1 MHNPL
6 NRSIIA
12 EAEWSQES
20 SRSAS
25 AISAATADHSR
36 VDRQPRQDWDDESGG
51 GQPRRTSHFW
61 AARPPSDGRPA
72 RSGNFVQ
79 RLTYRRRVTGQN
91 ILPATGR
98 KRAVLIIVLI
108 VAAVA
113 VTKQRAE
120 PAAFRYP
127 VRSAKDLGAGR
138 PTKVRSGPAAGGGSQ
153 ERTRLRNKSIPGDSR
168 R

>member
-20 SRSAS
+20 SRSAA
-25 AISAATADHSR
+25 AISAAPADHSR

-79 RLTYRRRVTGQN
+79 RLTVSAPRHGAKYFARYRSEAR
-91 ILPATGR
+91 
-98 KRAVLIIVLI
+98 
-108 VAAVA
+108 
-113 VTKQRAE
+113 
-120 PAAFRYP
+120 
-127 VRSAKDLGAGR
+127 GA
-138 PTKVRSGPAAGGGSQ
+138 
-153 ERTRLRNKSIPGDSR
+153 
-168 R
+168 